1 MRVFRGASDV
11 RAQPGF
17 QAHHVLPVA
26 VFSGATFG
34 NAFGMLRVDGFDPR
48 YFNIN
53 GLLLPATEQA
63 ALDTGRPLHRGPHRR
78 YNAVVFERV
87 SSIIC
92 EMDRR
97 HRSDAA
103 RADAVQRLD
112 LLISALRRCLSGDRD
127 WIFLNSRDPMHS
139 NAAFHDLDGAIDL
152 LWLVTK

>member
-1 MRVFRGASDV
+1 M
-11 RAQPGF
+11 
-17 QAHHVLPVA
+17 LPVA
-26 VFSGATFG
+26 VFSGDAFG
-34 NAFGMLRVDGFDPR
+34 KAFGMLRGDGFDPR

-53 GLLLPATEQA
+53 GLLLPATEQT

-87 SSIIC
+87 SSILC

-97 HRSDAA
+97 HWSHAA

-112 LLISALRRCLSGDRD
+112 LLISALRRCLCGDRD

-152 LWLVTK
+152 LWLATK